1 MAVAGLAMAEYGTSC
16 RRIAL
21 IAIELVFD
29 SCTEVIRT
37 KGKSGFSCRPA
48 SPSPFSPL
56 MEIDPAHQLD
66 AEIALLRRVAEGDRR
81 SFEELYDQFSG
92 VLFSI
97 ANRVLNNQEAAEDV
111 LQDVFIQIWEKAPLY
126 DPTRGKP
133 MTWAAT
139 MTRNKAIDRL
149 RSTVR
154 RNRLQDEVQREAE
167 TFEQFDDRS
176 SFEAAAS
183 GDTSKLV
190 REAIQK
196 LSKDQREAIELAF
209 FSSLTQTEIA
219 ERLNEPLGTIKAR
232 IRRGMMKLK
241 EVLSPEL

>member
-1 MAVAGLAMAEYGTSC
+1 
-16 RRIAL
+16 
-21 IAIELVFD
+21 
-29 SCTEVIRT
+29 
-37 KGKSGFSCRPA
+37 
-48 SPSPFSPL
+48 
-56 MEIDPAHQLD
+56 MEPDPAQQLE
-66 AEIALLRRVAEGDRR
+66 AEIALLRRVAQGDRR
-81 SFEELYDQFSG
+81 AFEELYDRFSG
-92 VLFSI
+92 VLFST
-97 ANRVLNNQEAAEDV
+97 AYRVLNNQEAAEDV

-133 MTWAAT
+133 MTWAVT
-139 MTRNKAIDRL
+139 LTRNKAIDRL

-154 RNRLQDEVQREAE
+154 RNRLQDDVQRESE

-176 SFEAAAS
+176 SFDAVAS
-183 GDTSKLV
+183 GETSKLV

-219 ERLNEPLGTIKAR
+219 ERLGEPLGTIKAR

-241 EVLSPEL
+241 DVISPEL